1 MEWAWWQKTLALIGA
16 VAAMWAIVPLMV
28 LGGTGNWRRALEAL
42 RQYLM
47 VLGGLALV
55 GGGLGLLMALSG
67 LIG

>member
-1 MEWAWWQKTLALIGA
+1 MEWTWWQKTLAFIGA

-28 LGGTGNWRRALEAL
+28 LGGTGDWRRALQAL

-55 GGGLGLLMALSG
+55 GGGVGLLMALAEF
-67 LIG
+67 IG

>member
-1 MEWAWWQKTLALIGA
+1 MEWNWWQKTLALLA
-16 VAAMWAIVPLMV
+16 ACCAMWAIVPLMV
-28 LGGTGNWRRALEAL
+28 WGGTGSWRRALEAL

-55 GGGLGLLMALSG
+55 GGGVGLIMALAT